1 MDTSYKVR
9 LERHIKA
16 LDNAYEN
23 IISILEEDIEKE
35 TPKDGNEEKIKLK
48 DDKIKTYADG
58 IEKASKTADYLLNQI
73 KIKEAELEEL
83 NKKVVPVGEKIEVK
97 PIDDSSE
104 EFPLKNHLNG

>member
-16 LDNAYEN
+16 LDTAYEN
-23 IISILEEDIEKE
+23 IIALLEEDIEREEKE
-35 TPKDGNEEKIKLK
+35 GEDKIKLK
-48 DDKIKTYADG
+48 ESQIKGYSEG
-58 IEKASKTADYLLNQI
+58 LEKCAKTADYLLTQI

-83 NKKVVPVGEKIEVK
+83 NKEVVPVGEKTEVI
-97 PIDDSSE
+97 PTDDSSE